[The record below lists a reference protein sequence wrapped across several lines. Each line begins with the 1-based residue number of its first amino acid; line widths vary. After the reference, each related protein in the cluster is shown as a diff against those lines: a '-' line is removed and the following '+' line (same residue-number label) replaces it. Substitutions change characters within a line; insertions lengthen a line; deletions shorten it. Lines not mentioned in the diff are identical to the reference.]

1 MTKKQRRVYDHI
13 VAHWQQ
19 HGQTPTYRGI
29 RDSLGYAGLGNVH
42 AMVAR
47 LKSSGYLIDGQWG
60 VIPVFRRIAP

>member
-1 MTKKQRRVYDHI
+1 MTKKHKRVYDHI
-13 VAHWQQ
+13 VAHWRQ
-19 HGQTPTYRGI
+19 HGQTPTYRGL
-29 RDSLGYAGLGNVH
+29 RDSMGISIGNVH